1 MADINSNVRLDIDGS
16 GALATLRE
24 LQRQI
29 SVFQSAMAKGNAA
42 NRTAATNLQK
52 DLINN
57 INATGQFAASVKNIK
72 TSTDQFT
79 TSLEKNKLSLGE
91 YFRYGMGSTK
101 TFGRMFK
108 TEMAT
113 VEKVARERVKTIQ
126 TQYIKLGRD
135 ANGAMKS
142 IAVRP
147 LSLDMENLATKT
159 AIAAQKQQ
167 IFNQVLK
174 QGSTNL
180 LNFGKNTQWA
190 GRQLMVGFTI
200 PLTMFAT
207 TAGKAFMD
215 MEKQVIRLR
224 RVYGD
229 FNTTVQQTDAMVK
242 SIKDLANEFTKYG
255 VAVEKTMGLAA
266 DAAAMGKQGAELTAQ
281 VSEATR
287 LAVLG
292 GVEQAEA
299 LETTISLTNA
309 FGTAADKLA
318 GKINFLNSVENQTV
332 TSIEDLT
339 IAIPKAGPVVQ
350 QLGGDVEDLA
360 FFLTA
365 MREGGI
371 NASEGANAL
380 KSGLASLIN
389 PTAKASEFLQGFG
402 VNIKGIVDANK
413 GDIQGLVVDFASAL
427 DKLDPLNRARAIEQL
442 FGKFQ
447 FSRLSTLFQ
456 NVIRDGSQASKV
468 LELTRNSTE
477 ELAIVAERELN
488 KLADSPLTKF
498 QKSVEELKASLI
510 PLGEQFLKIA
520 TPIIEFASKALTEFN
535 KLSDGTKT
543 FIVAM
548 TAGLGIIGPVAIMT
562 FGLLANGVANI
573 IKGFAAVR
581 NVFLKLKGGTGA
593 LGESVNYLTQEQ
605 LEALSVSASLNQ
617 AHSKLRQTYT
627 SEKTAIDNLT
637 AAYSRAT
644 TAQAAFAVPATR
656 RAKAAPKK
664 YASGVISVPGPK
676 GAGDIVPAMLAPGEA
691 VIPAKMAQKYSGFIQ
706 GMISGNIPGFAKG
719 FLGMPKS
726 FKRVSK
732 EREVAKE
739 VSSIFQQSKFK
750 DQQPE
755 DYQRQVT
762 PGSGH
767 SFPIFGLGGVYQKQ
781 DGSRVYV
788 KPVMDDKA
796 ALAEIRATKIAREAH
811 GLRSPEQKIVVLKD
825 PSDRS
830 GQRKFLA
837 LESPLDPTFSS
848 PTGKFTKKQYFK
860 QLLASLVRGD
870 KDLSADN
877 VYGDVLPDV
886 GTAGVF
892 SRASGIRDYEPNMPS
907 LEDQAKI
914 NLLAVKGGAK
924 KAFAESTADMVR
936 GMTAQQYAQ
945 MMRSEID
952 EVLPKLR
959 KTVNSMDLSPDELPY
974 YENMIKRLED
984 GRNVDWTKYHE
995 IHSNVNL
1002 PKQSKQFKKYNSGVV
1017 SVPGTGNTD
1026 TVPAMLTPG
1035 EAVIPKKYAK
1045 RYAPLINAMVDGKI
1059 PGFNLGLKTQKSH
1072 LQGDLDVNDPE
1083 VRKQILALYPNFDSM
1098 SDETKSRIKFSGS
1111 LVAELSDKMN
1121 QGLRE
1126 RGSGI
1131 DPDDFERSWNGL
1143 KNKLAGTA
1151 VAGGLDPNDV
1161 EGRRILQ
1168 ELEDEIGKRAAAKAR
1183 KDGVR
1188 VKDSLLAEI
1197 TNEVLSE
1204 ASVGR
1209 SKRSKVAGIL
1219 RNRSRVLADVRGTF
1233 TGAEM
1238 EERVKDGRLVLRGQQ
1253 VVDPATG
1260 IVVGDRRF
1268 SKSRGKVVGYK
1279 QKAQFIAAFGGYGKQ
1294 KSFLTND
1301 DILDADAAN
1310 LVGAKGI
1317 KGAPKAPARTKA
1329 GDSQAV
1335 LAKALNKS
1343 SRSRSPSKKMVEAT
1357 DNIVDGVEKGL
1368 EEGNKKVKKAA
1379 TKLGETAADAF
1390 QNGGTKRV
1398 KISQS
1403 GKYQDRETGKFLSK
1417 EEAQRLIKL
1426 DSRNERARQRAAE
1439 AKATPTA
1446 KVTRRKARVG
1456 SAIADADSTRGYR
1469 PSKIGMVGGSVGMA
1483 ASMVGG
1489 AMGNEAIMNAGSIA
1503 LVISSIAEV
1512 ASLFRGGKVLS
1523 GVKTFG
1529 NTVKTA
1535 FAGAKTAKVA
1545 GAGSKAAVAAG
1556 RAAAANA
1563 GNKAAMGIA
1572 TRVGTGLAARLGGS
1586 VVGGPFAPIL
1596 AGVALVTTA
1605 LQVGVELFNEK
1616 VRTTAE
1622 DLRIFGD
1629 GMTTTNKELQNFAEA
1644 TGQAAPKEIMD
1655 RMMGG
1660 KFAPINYAP
1669 GKTPFGEAYL
1679 QSDSGKAMLQEA
1691 AAMAAS
1697 DNGGAVRAIGKDL
1710 SYAIVAGLLTSD
1722 QAFSIA
1728 TALGKEL
1735 DDYSI
1740 SVGITGQIKQI
1751 VGLDGFDITKGSID
1765 VPINLM
1771 ITSNGKPLT
1780 DVNGPLQQ
1788 LINTDTGLLAGAD
1801 AWAQVQA
1808 NEKDSAIA
1816 AQELV
1821 NGAQLTLDILDSEYL
1836 PKIKELE
1843 SKGKLEEASKMET
1856 TYLGKRSKALD
1867 EYSSQYGAFMKS
1879 IQAMEG
1885 FSSGGFSR
1893 ATGGRLQ
1900 VSRTG
1905 AKQQNVEAIIENIQ
1919 QNINTEFTGDE
1930 NEPMRKIAE
1939 QIADDKQ
1946 ISGTAKITF
1955 LTSLKSGNMSAED
1968 AARMFGKDGIF
1979 DPNSTTGQTNQTA
1992 YVDIF
1997 TRLNGRDATQFA
2009 GILENMG
2016 KTGVKTANFVATVT
2030 AQKTGQ
2036 GMKDVMDLYSMID
2049 QYGSV
2054 INAKA
2059 TYEFLEKGD
2068 NLSVTMEK
2076 ISTLRDLAASG
2087 DLNVQTLIEQKVL
2100 VDQSQIDAFKA
2111 NQDYFSKLDPVQQV
2125 LYLQTMMTVQ
2135 FDDTEIDTFI
2145 SQNTKNGKYTD
2156 PSTKKTIEPGKYARR
2171 YSAVNDQ
2178 SVRNAATAS
2187 MAAEKAKS
2195 VTQIFD
2201 AMNGGNNTGGTP
2213 DPQGGSPDSS
2223 WLDDYVRRAK
2233 NALNMTQKLTNGFKA
2248 SADAISKFKIASGG
2262 VGLEKYLA
2270 EQLKST
2276 GLSPE
2281 MIKIISDLSPEEQAK
2296 FAKKYFKGGKMSKGL
2311 NADGEKLVKFE
2322 RSLVMGETASA
2333 YRDQADAAQSAA
2345 KARDLLVKAG
2355 FDQADAEQL
2364 ASDSQI
2370 AWALSSAN
2378 TTEEIKKRIGEIKT
2392 YIETIQKS
2400 KTVEEQFAEMFD
2412 KALGIIGDRREAV
2425 EIKFEADTKGLE
2437 DGIRKAQDQIDIIV
2451 NEPGGIDDLQYGLD
2465 QIGYQEDEIN
2475 KKYDK
2480 RLEALDKV
2488 EEARRRAIEAQRS
2501 EFELARA
2508 MASGDSSAAATAI
2521 QKFRADK
2528 ASQAAES
2535 RRRIIEQARDNELK
2549 NVSTTVN
2556 GVKMTRVQIEDSI
2569 LSKTKQIA
2577 KIEEE
2582 SIEPA
2587 RYRIQLLEDARD
2599 DIISTLVDQELKW
2612 KLLDAQIKNA
2622 AYNAWDYAKALGEAN
2637 TLLGNTAATA
2647 PTAPAAPNNKEIQAQ
2662 IDELNRL
2669 ILITRER
2676 VKNETGLTAK
2686 QKADLIEMNE
2696 KRITRVRELTL
2707 QLNNNSG
2714 SRPAL
2719 PTATGGGRSG
2729 VLAMA
2734 SGGMVPKYFASGGF
2748 AIGTDTI
2755 PAMLTPGEFVMSK
2768 YAVSS
2773 FGADNLKAINQG
2785 AYKSDSV
2792 YNYEVNINVK
2802 SDADADQI
2810 ARTVMTQLK
2819 QIDSQRVRGGRF

>member
-72 TSTDQFT
+72 TTTDQFT

-142 IAVRP
+142 IAIRP

-242 SIKDLANEFTKYG
+242 SIKDLANEFTRYG

-456 NVIRDGSQASKV
+456 NVIRGGSQASKV

-520 TPIIEFASKALTEFN
+520 TPIIEFASKALAEFN
-535 KLSDGTKT
+535 KLNDGTKT

-755 DYQRQVT
+755 DYQRQVA

-907 LEDQAKI
+907 LEEQAKI

-959 KTVNSMDLSPDELPY
+959 KTVNSMELSPDELPY

-995 IHSNVNL
+995 IHSKVNL
-1002 PKQSKQFKKYNSGVV
+1002 PKQSKQFKKYNSGVI

-1045 RYAPLINAMVDGKI
+1045 KYAPLINAMVNGKI
-1059 PGFNLGLKTQKSH
+1059 PGFNEGLSVKLQKSH
-1072 LQGDLDVNDPE
+1072 LQGALDPNDPY
-1083 VRKQILALYPNFDSM
+1083 VRAQLLKMYPDFDSM
-1098 SDETKSRIKFSGS
+1098 PQEIKDRILFSGS
-1111 LVAELSDKMN
+1111 LTADLPTKIN

-1126 RGSGI
+1126 KGKGI
-1131 DPDDFERSWNGL
+1131 SPDLFERGWNSTSD
-1143 KNKLAGTA
+1143 KLRGTA
-1151 VAGGLDPNDV
+1151 LAAGLDLRDPEV
-1161 EGRRILQ
+1161 EKALRKI
-1168 ELEDEIGKRAAAKAR
+1168 EDEIGRKAAAEAR
-1183 KDGVR
+1183 RAGVN
-1188 VKDSLLAEI
+1188 VKDSIVAKATDEVIKASIKSGGPLAKA
-1197 TNEVLSE
+1197 
-1204 ASVGR
+1204 ASALQSR
-1209 SKRSKVAGIL
+1209 KRVIGDI
-1219 RNRSRVLADVRGTF
+1219 RGTL
-1233 TGAEM
+1233 TRAEM
-1238 EERVKDGRLVLRGQQ
+1238 AAMLKDGRLVKRGQQ
-1253 VVDPATG
+1253 LVDPKTG
-1260 IVVGDRRF
+1260 IVVGDERR
-1268 SKSRGKVVGYK
+1268 SKSQNKVIGYK
-1279 QKAQFIAAFGGYGKQ
+1279 QKTQFVSGGYSRQQVTGRV
-1294 KSFLTND
+1294 ND
-1301 DILDADAAN
+1301 EAAAMLLN
-1310 LVGAKGI
+1310 PDSK
-1317 KGAPKAPARTKA
+1317 APKAPARTKA

-1335 LAKALNKS
+1335 VAKALNKS

-1390 QNGGTKRV
+1390 QDGGTKRV

-1439 AKATPTA
+1439 AKANPTA
-1446 KVTRRKARVG
+1446 KVTRRKPRVG
-1456 SAIADADSTRGYR
+1456 SAGVDADGTRGYR
-1469 PSKIGMVGGSVGMA
+1469 PSKVGMVGSSLGMA
-1483 ASMVGG
+1483 AAMAGG
-1489 AMGNEAIMNAGSIA
+1489 SMGNEALMNAGNIA
-1503 LVISSIAEV
+1503 LVVGSLAEV
-1512 ASLFRGGKVLS
+1512 ANMFRGGKVLS

-1563 GNKAAMGIA
+1563 GNKAAVGIA

-1629 GMTTTNKELQNFAEA
+1629 GMTTTNKEMQNFAEA

-1879 IQAMEG
+1879 IQEMEG

-1893 ATGGRLQ
+1893 ATGSNLQ
-1900 VSRTG
+1900 VFRTG

-1939 QIADDKQ
+1939 QIADNKQ

-2016 KTGVKTANFVATVT
+2016 KAGVKTANFVATVT

-2068 NLSVTMEK
+2068 NLSVTMDK

-2135 FDDTEIDTFI
+2135 FDDTEIDTYI

-2201 AMNGGNNTGGTP
+2201 AMNGGNNNGGTP

-2311 NADGEKLVKFE
+2311 NAEGEKLVKFE

-2333 YRDQADAAQSAA
+2333 YRDQADAATSAA

-2378 TTEEIKKRIGEIKT
+2378 TTEEIKKRISEIKT

-2425 EIKFEADTKGLE
+2425 EIKFEADTKALE

-2488 EEARRRAIEAQRS
+2488 EEARRRALEAQRS

-2535 RRRIIEQARDNELK
+2535 RRRIIEQARDSELK

-2622 AYNAWDYAKALGEAN
+2622 AYSAWNYTQALEAAN
-2637 TLLGNTAATA
+2637 KLLGNTTTATTSAAKPFDFSTISA
-2647 PTAPAAPNNKEIQAQ
+2647 TSKGVLTSRIGQANESYFKGVVQ
-2662 IDELNRL
+2662 A
-2669 ILITRER
+2669 
-2676 VKNETGLTAK
+2676 VETGVA
-2686 QKADLIEMNE
+2686 
-2696 KRITRVRELTL
+2696 
-2707 QLNNNSG
+2707 SG
-2714 SRPAL
+2714 SQLTDYLNA
-2719 PTATGGGRSG
+2719 AGNSVGRS
-2729 VLAMA
+2729 VALA
-2734 SGGMVPKYFASGGF
+2734 SGGMVKYFANGGKPLGSD
-2748 AIGTDTI
+2748 IV

>member
-29 SVFQSAMAKGNAA
+29 SVFQTAMSKGNAA
-42 NRTAATNLQK
+42 NRTAAANLQK
-52 DLINN
+52 DLLNN
-57 INATGQFAASVKNIK
+57 INATGQFAASVRNVK
-72 TSTDQFT
+72 TTTEQFT

-101 TFGRMFK
+101 TFGRLFK

-135 ANGAMKS
+135 ASGAMKS

-147 LSLDMENLATKT
+147 LALDMDNLANKT

-215 MEKQVIRLR
+215 MEKQIIRLR

-229 FNTTVQQTDAMVK
+229 FNTTVQQTEQMV
-242 SIKDLANEFTKYG
+242 SDIKNLANEFTKYG

-266 DAAAMGKQGAELTAQ
+266 DAAAMGKMGADLTAQ

-292 GVEQAEA
+292 GVEQAQA

-309 FGTAADKLA
+309 FGTAADQLA

-339 IAIPKAGPVVQ
+339 VAIPKAGPVIQ
-350 QLGGDVEDLA
+350 QLGGDVEDLT

-371 NASEGANAL
+371 NASESANAL

-402 VNIKGIVDANK
+402 INLKGLVDANK
-413 GDIQGLVVDFASAL
+413 GDVKGLVLDFAQAL
-427 DKLDPLNRARAIEQL
+427 DTLDPLNRARAIEQL

-447 FSRLSTLFQ
+447 FARLSTLFQ
-456 NVIRDGSQASKV
+456 NVIKDGSQAAKV
-468 LELTRNSTE
+468 LDLTRNSTE

-498 QKSVEELKASLI
+498 QKSVEDLKASLI

-520 TPIIEFASKALTEFN
+520 TPIIEFASKALKEFA
-535 KLSDGTKT
+535 KLDEGTKT
-543 FIVAM
+543 FIVGL
-548 TAGLGIIGPVAIMT
+548 TAGLGVIGPIAIMT

-605 LEALSVSASLNQ
+605 LEALSVSASLNS

-637 AAYSRAT
+637 AAYQRAT
-644 TAQAAFAVPATR
+644 TAQAGFAVPATR

-664 YASGVISVPGPK
+664 YASGVVSVPGPK
-676 GAGDIVPAMLAPGEA
+676 GAGDVIPAMLSPGEA
-691 VIPAKMAQKYSGFIQ
+691 VIPAKMAQRYSGLIE
-706 GMISGNIPGFAKG
+706 GMVAGSIPGFAKG

-732 EREVAKE
+732 ERETAKE
-739 VSSIFQQSKFK
+739 MAGIFQQSRFK

-755 DYQRQVT
+755 NYQRQVK

-767 SFPIFGLGGVYQKQ
+767 SFPIFGLGGVYQKP

-811 GLRSPEQKIVVLKD
+811 GLKSPEQKIVVLKD
-825 PSDRS
+825 PSDKT
-830 GQRKFLA
+830 GNRKFLA
-837 LESPLDPTFSS
+837 LESPLDPTFST

-892 SRASGIRDYEPNMPS
+892 SRASGLRDYEPNMPS
-907 LEDQAKI
+907 LEEQAKI

-936 GMTAQQYAQ
+936 GMSAQQYAQ
-945 MMRSEID
+945 MMRAEID
-952 EVLPKLR
+952 EVLPKLK
-959 KTVNSMDLSPDELPY
+959 KTIKSLDLSPDELPY
-974 YENMIKRLED
+974 YENMVRRLEE

-995 IHSNVNL
+995 IHSRVGL
-1002 PKQSKQFKKYNSGVV
+1002 PKQSTQFKKYNSGVV

-1026 TVPAMLTPG
+1026 KVPAMLTPG

-1059 PGFNLGLKTQKSH
+1059 PGFSQGLKTQKSH
-1072 LQGDLDVNDPE
+1072 LQGDLDLNDPV

-1098 SDETKSRIKFSGS
+1098 SDEMKNRIKFSGS

-1126 RGSGI
+1126 RGAGI
-1131 DPDDFERSWNGL
+1131 DPDDFERGWNGL
-1143 KNKLAGTA
+1143 KNKLKGTA
-1151 VAGGLDPNDV
+1151 LAGGLDANDV
-1161 EGRRILQ
+1161 QGMRTLQ
-1168 ELEDEIGKRAAAKAR
+1168 ELEDEIGKRVAAKAR
-1183 KDGVR
+1183 REGIR
-1188 VKDSLLAEI
+1188 VKDSLVAEVA
-1197 TNEVLSE
+1197 NEVLSE
-1204 ASVGR
+1204 ASAGR
-1209 SKRSKVAGIL
+1209 GKRSKVANIL
-1219 RNRSRVLADVRGTF
+1219 KNRAKVLGDVRGNF

-1238 EERVKDGRLVLRGQQ
+1238 EERVKDGRLALRGQQ
-1253 VVDPATG
+1253 VVDPVTG

-1268 SKSRGKVVGYK
+1268 SKSKGKVVGYK
-1279 QKAQFIAAFGGYGKQ
+1279 QKAQFISRFGGYGKQ
-1294 KSFLTND
+1294 ASALQAG
-1301 DILDADAAN
+1301 DILDLDAAN

-1317 KGAPKAPARTKA
+1317 KGAPKAPKTNS
-1329 GDSQAV
+1329 GQTQA
-1335 LAKALNKS
+1335 LIAKGLNKS
-1343 SRSRSPSKKMVEAT
+1343 SRSRSPSKKMIEAT
-1357 DNIVDGVEKGL
+1357 DNIVDGVEKGI
-1368 EEGNKKVKKAA
+1368 EDGSKKAKKA
-1379 TKLGETAADAF
+1379 GAKLGEAAVDGF
-1390 QNGGTKRV
+1390 KDGGTKRV

-1426 DSRNERARQRAAE
+1426 DNRNERARQRAAE
-1439 AKATPTA
+1439 AKATPTTT
-1446 KVTRRKARVG
+1446 VQRRKPRVVKTTAKPG
-1456 SAIADADSTRGYR
+1456 SDFDRSYR
-1469 PSKIGMVGGSVGMA
+1469 PSKVGMVGGSVGMA
-1483 ASMVGG
+1483 ASMIGG
-1489 AMGNEAIMNAGSIA
+1489 ATGNEAIMNAGSIA

-1512 ASLFRGGKVLS
+1512 ANLFRGSKILS
-1523 GVKTFG
+1523 GIKTFG
-1529 NTVKTA
+1529 DTVKTA
-1535 FAGAKTAKVA
+1535 FTGAKAAKAASA
-1545 GAGSKAAVAAG
+1545 GTKAAVAAG

-1563 GNKAAMGIA
+1563 AGKAATGIA
-1572 TRVGTGLAARLGGS
+1572 ARVGGGLAARLGAS
-1586 VVGGPFAPIL
+1586 ALGGPAAPIL
-1596 AGVALVTTA
+1596 AALAVITTG
-1605 LQVGVELFNEK
+1605 LQIGVELFNEK

-1622 DLRIFGD
+1622 GLRIFGD
-1629 GMTTTNKELQNFAEA
+1629 NMTTTNSELQDFAEA
-1644 TGQAAPKEIMD
+1644 TGQATPKEIMD
-1655 RMMGG
+1655 RMIGG
-1660 KFAPINYAP
+1660 KFAPVNYAP

-1679 QSDSGKAMLQEA
+1679 QSDAGLSMLENVT
-1691 AAMAAS
+1691 AMAGQDKQSAIR
-1697 DNGGAVRAIGKDL
+1697 AVGKDL
-1710 SYAIVAGLLTSD
+1710 SYGIVSGLLTSE
-1722 QAFSIA
+1722 QALSIA

-1735 DDYSI
+1735 DDYSLTI
-1740 SVGITGQIKQI
+1740 GVTAQIEQF
-1751 VGLDGFDITKGSID
+1751 VGLDGYDVTTQPIDIP
-1765 VPINLM
+1765 VNLM
-1771 ITSNGKPLT
+1771 ITANAKPLN
-1780 DVNGPLQQ
+1780 DPNGPLQQ
-1788 LINTDTGLLAGAD
+1788 LVNTETGLFDGAD
-1801 AWAQVQA
+1801 AWAKVQA
-1808 NEKDSAIA
+1808 NEKDTAIA

-1821 NGAQLTLDILDSEYL
+1821 NGAQLTLDLLDSEYL
-1836 PKIKELE
+1836 PKIQELE
-1843 SKGKLEEASKMET
+1843 KAGKLEEASKLEA
-1856 TYLGKRSKALD
+1856 TYLGKRTKALD
-1867 EYSSQYGAFMKS
+1867 EYGAQYGSFMRT
-1879 IQAMEG
+1879 IQSMEG
-1885 FSSGGFSR
+1885 FSAKMDTYTTYDEFGGSYETSYLKTEQ
-1893 ATGGRLQ
+1893 TGN
-1900 VSRTG
+1900 
-1905 AKQQNVEAIIENIQ
+1905 KQQNVNAIVENIQ

-1930 NEPMRKIAE
+1930 NEPMRKIVE
-1939 QIADDKQ
+1939 QIADDEE
-1946 ISGTAKITF
+1946 INSTVKITTM
-1955 LTSLKSGNMSAED
+1955 LSLKSGLLKPED
-1968 AARMFGKDGIF
+1968 ATRMFGDGGIF
-1979 DPNSTTGQTNQTA
+1979 DPDTMNGQTNQTA
-1992 YVDIF
+1992 YVDIV
-1997 TRLNGRDATQFA
+1997 TKLGGRDGVQFA
-2009 GILENMG
+2009 NILENLGEAKVSSSTFIAQITAAG
-2016 KTGVKTANFVATVT
+2016 KPEDKKNIL
-2030 AQKTGQ
+2030 
-2036 GMKDVMDLYSMID
+2036 DLYSMID
-2049 QYGSV
+2049 TYGSV
-2054 INAKA
+2054 INAEA
-2059 TYEFLEKGD
+2059 TYKFLQTGD
-2068 NLSVTMEK
+2068 NLEK
-2076 ISTLRDLAASG
+2076 VMGQIDKVKDLANQG
-2087 DLNVQTLIEQKVL
+2087 KLNAESVIEQKIITDDTQL
-2100 VDQSQIDAFKA
+2100 QAFKA
-2111 NQDYFSKLDPVQQV
+2111 NQKYFDGLDPVQKV
-2125 LYLQTMMTVQ
+2125 LYMQTFLTVQ
-2135 FDDTEIDTFI
+2135 VDDTELDAYIKQNSKGGTYIDP
-2145 SQNTKNGKYTD
+2145 NTKKKIALGGKYNGSSFETD
-2156 PSTKKTIEPGKYARR
+2156 PRSSTAAR
-2171 YSAVNDQ
+2171 D
-2178 SVRNAATAS
+2178 AARFS
-2187 MAAEKAKS
+2187 IAADRAKS
-2195 VTQIFD
+2195 VTQLYE
-2201 AMNGGNNTGGTP
+2201 ATNGGGDGDGGN
-2213 DPQGGSPDSS
+2213 GGGGAGADSS

-2233 NALNMTQKLTNGFKA
+2233 NALNMTQKLTAGFKA

-2270 EQLKST
+2270 DQLKST

-2281 MIKIISDLSPEEQAK
+2281 MVKIISDLSPEEQAK

-2311 NADGEKLVKFE
+2311 NKEGEKLVAFE
-2322 RSLVMGETASA
+2322 RSLVMGETANA
-2333 YRDQADAAQSAA
+2333 YRDQANAATDAA
-2345 KARDLLVKAG
+2345 KARDMLIKAG

-2370 AWALSSAN
+2370 AWALTSAK
-2378 TTEEIKKRIGEIKT
+2378 TTDEIKKRIAEINN
-2392 YIETIQKS
+2392 YIEAIKKS
-2400 KTVEEQFAEMFD
+2400 KTVEEQFADMYD
-2412 KALGIIGDRREAV
+2412 KAIGIIGDREQAIDIQFR
-2425 EIKFEADTKGLE
+2425 ADTKPLE
-2437 DGIRKAQDQIDIIV
+2437 DAIRKSQDQIDKIV

-2488 EEARRRAIEAQRS
+2488 EEARRRAIEQQRA

-2508 MASGDSSAAATAI
+2508 MSSGDSSAAASAI

-2528 ASQAAES
+2528 ASAAAET

-2549 NVSTTVN
+2549 NITTTVN
-2556 GVKMTRVQIEDSI
+2556 GIKMTRLEIEDSI
-2569 LSKTKQIA
+2569 LAKQKQIA

-2599 DIISTLVDQELKW
+2599 DILSTLEDQKLKW
-2612 KLLDAQIKNA
+2612 ELLDAQIKNA
-2622 AYNAWDYAKALGEAN
+2622 AYSAWDYTKALTAAN
-2637 TLLGNTAATA
+2637 ALLGN
-2647 PTAPAAPNNKEIQAQ
+2647 APAGVTVTTQKPAQ
-2662 IDELNRL
+2662 MGWEWDDER
-2669 ILITRER
+2669 
-2676 VKNETGLTAK
+2676 GGWMPPAGK
-2686 QKADLIEMNE
+2686 QGWAFKA
-2696 KRITRVRELTL
+2696 R
-2707 QLNNNSG
+2707 
-2714 SRPAL
+2714 
-2719 PTATGGGRSG
+2719 
-2729 VLAMA
+2729 
-2734 SGGMVPKYFASGGF
+2734 GGMIKYFANGGQPL
-2748 AIGTDTI
+2748 GTDI
-2755 PAMLTPGEFVMSK
+2755 VPAMLTPGEFVMSK

-2773 FGADNLKAINQG
+2773 FGADNLKAINSG
-2785 AYKSDSV
+2785 SYNGESV

-2810 ARTVMTQLK
+2810 ARTVMAQIK
-2819 QIDSQRVRGGRF
+2819 QVDSQRIRGGRF